1 VTAAQCLAE
10 FEERRLE
17 GVEAGERP
25 VVYRAR
31 GQGRP
36 IVLVHGLGGSSL
48 NWVEIAPALVE
59 RHLVLLPDL
68 PGHGAS
74 PPPPHRAGIDYFAA
88 AVARVI
94 AAEKAEPAQVV
105 GHSFG
110 GLVTCRLAARQ
121 PEAVAGIVLAA
132 SAGISSSRRIA
143 RATLEM
149 LAIVRPGRRLAPRR
163 SRIAE
168 SERLRAAVF
177 AWWGAADPGALSPDA
192 VDGFLAGWE
201 RHADTVTAMRAM
213 AVDDVAADLER
224 IGCPVL
230 VLWGARDNQVPVRD
244 AFDYARR
251 LRAPTRVIADCG
263 HLLIAERPGAVL
275 DAIDWLSEAESK
287 SAASADRIANVR

>member
-1 VTAAQCLAE
+1 VTAAHRLAG

-17 GVEAGERP
+17 RVGASESAVAYKIAGEGSP
-25 VVYRAR
+25 V
-31 GQGRP
+31 
-36 IVLVHGLGGSSL
+36 VLVHGLGGSSL
-48 NWVEIAPALVE
+48 NWVEVAPEAAK
-59 RHLVLLPDL
+59 RHRVVLPDL

-74 PPPPHRAGIDYFAA
+74 APPPRGAGVDHFAD

-94 AAEKAEPAQVV
+94 VAEDAAPALVV

-110 GLVTCRLAARQ
+110 GLVAYRLAVRR
-121 PEAVAGIVLAA
+121 PETVAGILLAA
-132 SAGISSSRRIA
+132 SAGISSGRRIA

-163 SRIAE
+163 SRIAA

-201 RHADTVTAMRAM
+201 RHTDTITAMRAM
-213 AVDDVAADLER
+213 AATAPANLEHVR
-224 IGCPVL
+224 CPVL

-244 AFDYARR
+244 AFEYARA
-251 LRAPTRVIADCG
+251 LRAQARVIAACG
-263 HLLIAERPGAVL
+263 HLLIAERPAAVL
-275 DAIDWLSEAESK
+275 DAIEALS
-287 SAASADRIANVR
+287 DRVRQVDELPLERETLR